1 VRNVDRK
8 RKPIDARRPAGFSL
22 LEVMVAM
29 SILLIVSGTVISAMI
44 QMTKVEGS
52 VTNQTE
58 MHTSVRNAT
67 ELLAQEV
74 GQAGR
79 VGVPNPITLK
89 AAVVAP
95 AGPATPAT
103 VAVSSAV
110 SLFQGEKI
118 VVDTGGNTETV
129 TLIKADPIA
138 NTITAPFNLAHAKDV
153 PVSVQGSF
161 VSGIVP
167 PSFPGPGPG
176 STATILKLYG
186 DINGDGIL
194 QYVEYTCDVAGGNF
208 YRNIM
213 PLTGGKK
220 AVDQSMILINNIQ
233 PNPGG
238 TPCFTYQEKTVQNSP
253 INAVVNVGITLTVQ
267 TQYADPQTHKF
278 VTESKALLNVAP
290 RNIFYGWQMG
300 NAGMT
305 DRMQPMPPSVL
316 ALL

>member
-1 VRNVDRK
+1 M
-8 RKPIDARRPAGFSL
+8 

-79 VGVPNPITLK
+79 VGVPNPIKLT
-89 AAVVAP
+89 AAVLAP
-95 AGPATPAT
+95 AGAAAPAT
-103 VAVSSAV
+103 VAVTSAV

-118 VVDTGGNTETV
+118 VVDTGGNRETV
-129 TLIKADPIA
+129 TLTAVNPGAK
-138 NTITAPFNLAHAKDV
+138 TITAAFNLAHAIGV
-153 PVSVQGSF
+153 PVLVEGSF

-167 PSFPGPGPG
+167 PSFASG
-176 STATILKLYG
+176 STATKLKLYG

-194 QYVEYTCDVAGGNF
+194 QYVEYTCDVGTGNF
-208 YRNIM
+208 YRNVV
-213 PLTGGKK
+213 PLTAGAKPPN
-220 AVDQSMILINNIQ
+220 DPSMILINNIQ
-233 PNPGG
+233 ANPGG
-238 TPCFTYQEKTVQNSP
+238 TPCFTYQEKTVKNSP

-305 DRMQPMPPSVL
+305 DRMQPMPLSVL

>member
-1 VRNVDRK
+1 MDRK
-8 RKPIDARRPAGFSL
+8 RKPINARREPGFSL
-22 LEVMVAM
+22 LEVMAAM
-29 SILLIVSGTVISAMI
+29 SILLIVSGTVVSAML

-52 VTNQTE
+52 VTNQAE

-79 VGVPNPITLK
+79 VGVPNPITLTG
-89 AAVVAP
+89 AVLAP
-95 AGPATPAT
+95 AGAAAPAT
-103 VAVSSAV
+103 VAVTSAT
-110 SLFQGEKI
+110 SLFKGEKI

-129 TLIKADPIA
+129 TLTAVDPVA
-138 NTITAPFNLAHAKDV
+138 NTITAAFNLAHAKTV
-153 PVSVQGSF
+153 PVSVEGSF

-167 PSFPGPGPG
+167 PSFTGPG
-176 STATILKLYG
+176 STATVLKLYG

-194 QYVEYTCDVAGGNF
+194 QYVEYTCDMAGGNF

-213 PLTGGKK
+213 PLTIGAKK
-220 AVDQSMILINNIQ
+220 PLDQSMILINNIL

-238 TPCFTYQEKTVQNSP
+238 TPCFTYQEKNVQNSP

-267 TQYADPQTHKF
+267 TQYADPQTHQF
-278 VTESKALLNVAP
+278 VKESKALLNVAP

-300 NAGMT
+300 NAGLT